1 MAAGYATGVSIEA
14 KDVKAANRSRKI
26 KFFLDKMKEQ
36 EKSDGQCC
44 KTGKRS
50 DCKKGS
56 SLDKGGSSDYRTCTF
71 SVGSFSGNRC
81 SSGYC
86 CDSDSL

>member
-1 MAAGYATGVSIEA
+1 MSLSLRP
-14 KDVKAANRSRKI
+14 VKNI
-26 KFFLDKMKEQ
+26 
-36 EKSDGQCC
+36 C

-71 SVGSFSGNRC
+71 TVGSFSGNRC